1 MMSIPSGGGVGV
13 GWLVMDEYSFGGG
26 EEVSLSWLREI
37 IQSDT
42 SFSDLNFR

>member
-26 EEVSLSWLREI
+26 KRLACHG
-37 IQSDT
+37 
-42 SFSDLNFR
+42 